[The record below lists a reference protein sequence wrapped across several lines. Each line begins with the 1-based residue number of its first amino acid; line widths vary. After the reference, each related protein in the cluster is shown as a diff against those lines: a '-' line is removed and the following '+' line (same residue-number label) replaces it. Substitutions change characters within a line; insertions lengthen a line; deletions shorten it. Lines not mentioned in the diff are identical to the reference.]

1 MVNAN
6 SLMTSI
12 YVFAKKSI
20 YTVQLKTDVLNQE
33 EKRKHRNGHDGRS
46 GVNVQQHVTKVSSH
60 DTENVICL
68 VTVEA
73 LALEQT

>member
-1 MVNAN
+1 
-6 SLMTSI
+6 MTFNNN
-12 YVFAKKSI
+12 VF
-20 YTVQLKTDVLNQE
+20 
-33 EKRKHRNGHDGRS
+33 
-46 GVNVQQHVTKVSSH
+46 KVSSH